1 MGYTNYWRRKKPFN
15 DTQWIK
21 IKDEYAYMTEN
32 FGNIIIED
40 QTEKPDEIVFNGLR
54 KGNLDHETFYI
65 AKNSDSY
72 PPDKDIVDYDAP
84 YIEDDVDR
92 YSHNFCKTN
101 RKPYDLA
108 VWHLLTF
115 MVQVAPE
122 CIEISRDR

>member
-1 MGYTNYWRRKKPFN
+1 MGYTNYWTQRRPFD
-15 DTQWIK
+15 DTQWNQ
-21 IKDEYAYMTEN
+21 IKDEYAYMVEN

-54 KGNLDHETFYI
+54 KGNLHHETFYI
-65 AKNSDSY
+65 TKN
-72 PPDKDIVDYDAP
+72 YD